1 VEVLQCAAYGCLA
14 SGPRFYKVV
23 RSWICPSIL
32 KRWLADSAGDCH
44 AITNYSVGTGTRKGR
59 ETYRPSITI
68 PDNAAIG
75 RAHYE
80 VSIESTCN
88 LVQRFGWPVKLTSP
102 PIYFEITA
110 EDE

>member
-1 VEVLQCAAYGCLA
+1 MPVDPEAVACGF
-14 SGPRFYKVV
+14 SR
-23 RSWICPSIL
+23 RPSRDHEL
-32 KRWLADSAGDCH
+32 R
-44 AITNYSVGTGTRKGR
+44 TGTRKGR

-80 VSIESTCN
+80 VSIEYTCN